1 MQNNHISQAM
11 VSVIVPV
18 YNVEGY
24 LKRCIESIIGQ
35 TYDDWELLLI
45 DDGSTDSSGSICDRY
60 VSGDDRIK
68 VVHTANGGVSVARN
82 IGLEISCGEWVAFI
96 DSDDYVSPTYLS
108 DMLEAADEAEIVVS
122 GWKQGNIVRSFPAK
136 SINHSNYL
144 EIFTYKAFL
153 NIWGKLIKYEAIR
166 RAGAKFEEK
175 AKWGEDSIF
184 FIKVLLQTRKVNLIS
199 AINYHYE
206 QRENSAVRTLN
217 SYENE
222 LATFNAVYKLMP
234 AMMETCTAKAKEYFG
249 PYLFLIRTFRSVR
262 CLDISNK
269 EKLKLLKALEFEKK
283 YLYYRPVTYR
293 EKVITWLLMNKQWQ
307 ILLQLH

>member
-24 LKRCIESIIGQ
+24 LARCIESIIGQ
-35 TYDDWELLLI
+35 TYADWELLLI
-45 DDGSTDSSGSICDRY
+45 DDGSTDSSGSICDKY
-60 VSGDDRIK
+60 VSGDDRIQ
-68 VVHTANGGVSVARN
+68 VIHTVNGGVSVARN
-82 IGLEISCGEWVAFI
+82 TGLEISCGEWVVFI

-108 DMLEAADEAEIVVS
+108 DMLEAADDVDIVVS
-122 GWKQGNIVRSFPAK
+122 GWKQGDMVRTFPVRS
-136 SINHSNYL
+136 INRSNYL
-144 EIFTYKAFL
+144 EIFKYKAFL
-153 NIWGKLIKYEAIR
+153 NIWGKLIRYEAIR
-166 RAGAKFEEK
+166 RADAKFEEK

-184 FIKVLLQTRKVNLIS
+184 FIKVLLKTRKVNFIS

-222 LATFNAVYKLMP
+222 LATFNAVYALMP
-234 AMMETCTAKAKEYFG
+234 AMVETCTAKAKEYFG
-249 PYLFLIRTFRSVR
+249 PYLFLIRTFQSVR

-293 EKVITWLLMNKQWQ
+293 EKVITWLLMNKQWR
-307 ILLQLH
+307 ILLQLY